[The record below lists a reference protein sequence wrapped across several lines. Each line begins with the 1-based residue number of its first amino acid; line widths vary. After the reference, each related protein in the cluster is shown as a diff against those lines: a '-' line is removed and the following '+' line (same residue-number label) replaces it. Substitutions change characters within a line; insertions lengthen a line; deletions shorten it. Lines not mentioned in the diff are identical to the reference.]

1 MCFRAKLGPFAEAG
15 RAVAVFIGHL
25 SWEMPWWAGSAATRS
40 IGWRIA
46 ACLVSDRDRWVL
58 WVPVGLGV
66 GIGLYF
72 GLPTEPP
79 FLLGPAIV
87 LAVLTLGF
95 LGGGPAE
102 RRRAGVQFISLAI
115 GIIAIGFT
123 LAQVRTS
130 MVAAATLTKRLGPT
144 SISGRIVRL
153 ETLSSGARLTL
164 DQLRIG
170 RLDGEQVPERVRV
183 RLRGEQPPL
192 HPGDWVQVRAVLN
205 PPPPPA
211 SPGAFDFQRQSF
223 FQSLGAVGFAVS
235 TARVIAKAEEKGFAN
250 FSLWL
255 AGLRTTVAERVHDHL
270 KGSTAAVVV
279 ALMTGER
286 GAIPKPIMAAIRDS
300 GLAHLLAIS
309 GLHIGLMAGFL
320 FISIRG
326 VLALVPPIALRYPI
340 KKWAALASIV
350 GAGGYVLLAGA
361 TVPSQRA
368 FLMIGLVLMAVIMD
382 RRGLSMRLVAWAAL
396 VILFLQPESLLG
408 ASFQMSFAAVV
419 ALVATYEYVREVRP
433 FRSEPPTVFGRIL
446 LYFGGVALTTVVAAL
461 ATAPLAL
468 FHFNRLADYGLAANL
483 LAVPVT
489 ALWIMPCAFVALLL
503 MPVGLS
509 GLALTPMGWGV
520 DVVIW
525 AAERVASWP
534 GAVTLLPTMPT
545 WGLVSIALGGIW
557 LCLWRGLW
565 RFWGLF
571 GVMFGMAALLVVESP
586 DVLVDGRGK
595 LLAVR
600 GATGD
605 LTVSSLRSAPFSREQ
620 WMRRDG
626 QGSTPSLWPRTGFST
641 DGHLACDHL
650 GCIYRTSG
658 NVVALVQSPE
668 ALSEDCRTANVVIS
682 TVPVRGPCPVAETI
696 VDRFDLWRSGAHAFW
711 LKQGKVLVESVND
724 SRGDRPWVL
733 QPKLQKADKR
743 G

>member
-1 MCFRAKLGPFAEAG
+1 M
-15 RAVAVFIGHL
+15 FIGHL
-25 SWEMPWWAGSAATRS
+25 SWEMPRWTGSATTRS
-40 IGWRIA
+40 IGRRIA

-58 WVPVGLGV
+58 WIPVGLGV

-79 FLLGPAIV
+79 FLVGPVIV
-87 LAVLTLGF
+87 LAVLALGF
-95 LGGGPAE
+95 LGGGPAQQ
-102 RRRAGVQFISLAI
+102 RRAGVEFVSVAI

-123 LAQVRTS
+123 LAQIRTS
-130 MVAAATLTKRLGPT
+130 MVAAPTLTKRLGPT

-164 DQLRIG
+164 DQLRIA
-170 RLDGEQVPERVRV
+170 RLDSEQMPERVRV

-205 PPPPPA
+205 PPPPPV

-235 TARVIAKAEEKGFAN
+235 TARVIANAEGNGFAN

-255 AGLRTTVAERVHDHL
+255 AGLRTTVAERVLDHL
-270 KGSTAAVVV
+270 DGSTAAVVV

-286 GAIPKPIMAAIRDS
+286 GAIPKPIMTAIRDS

-320 FISIRG
+320 FISVRG

-419 ALVATYEYVREVRP
+419 ALVATYEYIREVRP
-433 FRSEPPTVFGRIL
+433 FSNEPPTVLGRVL
-446 LYFGGVALTTVVAAL
+446 LYFGGVALTTVVAGL

-468 FHFNRLADYGLAANL
+468 FHFNRLAD
-483 LAVPVT
+483 
-489 ALWIMPCAFVALLL
+489 
-503 MPVGLS
+503 
-509 GLALTPMGWGV
+509 
-520 DVVIW
+520 
-525 AAERVASWP
+525 
-534 GAVTLLPTMPT
+534 
-545 WGLVSIALGGIW
+545 
-557 LCLWRGLW
+557 
-565 RFWGLF
+565 
-571 GVMFGMAALLVVESP
+571 
-586 DVLVDGRGK
+586 
-595 LLAVR
+595 
-600 GATGD
+600 
-605 LTVSSLRSAPFSREQ
+605 
-620 WMRRDG
+620 
-626 QGSTPSLWPRTGFST
+626 
-641 DGHLACDHL
+641 
-650 GCIYRTSG
+650 
-658 NVVALVQSPE
+658 
-668 ALSEDCRTANVVIS
+668 
-682 TVPVRGPCPVAETI
+682 
-696 VDRFDLWRSGAHAFW
+696 
-711 LKQGKVLVESVND
+711 
-724 SRGDRPWVL
+724 
-733 QPKLQKADKR
+733 
-743 G
+743 